1 MAALVRELAA
11 PVLVDD
17 TDRLAGLLQDN
28 PKPAPP
34 RHLLKLGQGDL
45 SIAVGVEFAV
55 DPIQRPRLATSFPRL
70 ALALTS
76 SLALLPWLARRR

>member
-28 PKPAPP
+28 PKPP

-55 DPIQRPRLATSFPRL
+55 DPIQRPRLATSFSRL